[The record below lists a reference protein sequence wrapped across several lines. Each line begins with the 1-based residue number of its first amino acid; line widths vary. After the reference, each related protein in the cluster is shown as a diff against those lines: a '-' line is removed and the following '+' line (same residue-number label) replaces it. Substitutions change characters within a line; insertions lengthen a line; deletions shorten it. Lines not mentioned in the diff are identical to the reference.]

1 MDGIIVV
8 NKPLGITSTQALY
21 AVRTAT
27 RQRKSGHAGTL
38 DPSADGVLLLCLGK
52 ATKLVESLMGLPK
65 LYRAR
70 ARLDVTNACYD
81 VERPWIDVPVEM
93 PPLRERVAEVLGSFQ
108 GEIEQVPP
116 AVSALKVGGL
126 PAYLMERRGAAVELK
141 PRPITIY
148 WTRLLRY
155 EWPVLE
161 FDVACGRGT
170 YIRALIRDI
179 GERLRTGGGLTG
191 LCRMAIGRFTL
202 EMARTPEEIRALAD
216 ASDCVISIDAARE
229 LIADRSAP
237 PAGA

>member
-1 MDGIIVV
+1 MDGLVVV

-38 DPSADGVLLLCLGK
+38 DPSADGVLILCLGK

-65 LYRAR
+65 VYRAT

-81 VERPWIDVPVEM
+81 VERPWIDVPVET
-93 PPLRERVAEVLGSFQ
+93 PPTRERVAQVLAEFQ

-126 PAYLMERRGAAVELK
+126 PSYLIERRGEAVEHK
-141 PRPITIY
+141 ARPITIY
-148 WTRLLRY
+148 WTKLLRY

-161 FDVACGRGT
+161 FEVACGRGT

-179 GERLRTGGGLTG
+179 GERLGTGGGLIG
-191 LCRMAIGRFTL
+191 LRRTAIGRFTL
-202 EMARTPEEIRALAD
+202 ELARTPEEIRTLAD
-216 ASDCVISIDAARE
+216 VSACVIGIDEARGM
-229 LIADRSAP
+229 IADRTPPSAR
-237 PAGA
+237 